1 VFRSKEQLEA
11 RRRAWAVEF
20 DIESGLWHVLTSGAD
35 AHPQSAFERAAAGN
49 KKQTEQEQEVR
60 IGVRRVC

>member
-1 VFRSKEQLEA
+1 MFRSTEQLEA

-35 AHPQSAFERAAAGN
+35 AHPQSAFERAAGN

-60 IGVRRVC
+60 TGVRRVC